1 MSAIWVITDS
11 TEIEQVFESSGI
23 PCSFCGTKDL
33 AVLSGIRLPVEM
45 FQLAFLDLSAD
56 GWREWIEELR
66 HQMPI
71 VCFSAADIGTAV
83 EAMRL
88 GAADVIEKAL
98 TREMVQG
105 IIDSHKERTKELEGI
120 FDDIVGKSLIMQ
132 EVFNLIKRAAASES
146 NVLITGESGTGKE
159 PTARAIHRWSP
170 RKDRSFMTLNCSAIP
185 DTLLESELFGF
196 EKGAFTGANYT
207 KKGILELTDGGTVF
221 LDEIGDVSTLF
232 QTKVL
237 RVIQEGEIM
246 RVGGSRYKKVDVR
259 IIAATNK
266 DLKLACKKGVFRE
279 DLYYR
284 LNVINIHLPPLR
296 QRMED
301 IPLLAIY
308 FIRKYA
314 PKRKDIVIRNITD
327 EAMQILLNYAYPGNV
342 RELENVIEHAI
353 SFATYSQILPSD
365 LPASLL
371 QTSIKRRTATPKMKE
386 ALSSYERELIWAAL
400 QEARGNISRAATI
413 LGIYRQQLQR
423 KIKQLKIAT

>member
-1 MSAIWVITDS
+1 
-11 TEIEQVFESSGI
+11 
-23 PCSFCGTKDL
+23 
-33 AVLSGIRLPVEM
+33 
-45 FQLAFLDLSAD
+45 
-56 GWREWIEELR
+56 
-66 HQMPI
+66 
-71 VCFSAADIGTAV
+71 
-83 EAMRL
+83 
-88 GAADVIEKAL
+88 
-98 TREMVQG
+98 
-105 IIDSHKERTKELEGI
+105 
-120 FDDIVGKSLIMQ
+120 
-132 EVFNLIKRAAASES
+132 
-146 NVLITGESGTGKE
+146 
-159 PTARAIHRWSP
+159 
-170 RKDRSFMTLNCSAIP
+170 
-185 DTLLESELFGF
+185 
-196 EKGAFTGANYT
+196 
-207 KKGILELTDGGTVF
+207 
-221 LDEIGDVSTLF
+221 
-232 QTKVL
+232 
-237 RVIQEGEIM
+237 
-246 RVGGSRYKKVDVR
+246 VDVR

-327 EAMQILLNYAYPGNV
+327 EAMQILLNYSYPGNV